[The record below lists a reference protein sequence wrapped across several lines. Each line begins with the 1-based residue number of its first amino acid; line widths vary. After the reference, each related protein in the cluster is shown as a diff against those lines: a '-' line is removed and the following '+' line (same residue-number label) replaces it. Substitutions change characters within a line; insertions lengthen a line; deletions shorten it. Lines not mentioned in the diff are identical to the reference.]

1 MVETKTYQTKEELE
15 ISDRGIAINIE
26 ELGIKS
32 EDTIDACCF

>member
-1 MVETKTYQTKEELE
+1 MVETKICQVKEELVE
-15 ISDRGIAINIE
+15 INIE